1 MESEGCGVWGAG
13 CRVQGAGCRVQGA
26 GCRVPEREDAVLG
39 FLLEKRNLIEGC
51 GFSVQCWVFKV

>member
-1 MESEGCGVWGAG
+1 MKGGEWKVW
-13 CRVQGAGCRVQGA
+13 VVGCRVQGA